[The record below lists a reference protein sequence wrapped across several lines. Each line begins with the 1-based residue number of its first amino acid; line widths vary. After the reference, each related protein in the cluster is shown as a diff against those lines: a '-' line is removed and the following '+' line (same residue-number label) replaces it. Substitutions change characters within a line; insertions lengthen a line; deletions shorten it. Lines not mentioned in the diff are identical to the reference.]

1 MLVGRNVWTV
11 TRVWLQMICSAEIV
25 SRTGRPAVDSGW
37 LAGEIWD
44 IVLLG
49 IVDEASDVSVR
60 SIKRAN

>member
-1 MLVGRNVWTV
+1 
-11 TRVWLQMICSAEIV
+11 MICSAEIV